1 MIAKIVKT
9 VGITLPSLFI
19 STAAFAA
26 SCIQIDAKF
35 YEGAPRD
42 RFVIENNS
50 SDKLSIESATVTL
63 KGSKGKLIFD
73 TIDGGKGVEVFQQFR
88 SEESSAMLASKPQL
102 KDGADT
108 LALKFEHFDPK
119 ETYRFSLDVDDQLT
133 NSELGQ
139 IRVSSSEMNGAQIQ
153 YVVAD
158 MKGKKHKISAVFGN
172 NNSATLKSAC
182 I

>member
-1 MIAKIVKT
+1 MIAQIAKIV
-9 VGITLPSLFI
+9 GIALPSLFF

-26 SCIQIDAKF
+26 SCIQIDAEF

-42 RFVIENNS
+42 RFIIKNNS
-50 SDKLSIESATVTL
+50 SDKYSIESATLTL
-63 KGSKGKLIFD
+63 RGSKGRLIFD

-88 SEESSAMLASKPQL
+88 SEESSAMLATKPTL

-108 LALKFEHFDPK
+108 LALTFTHFDPN

-139 IRVSSSEMNGAQIQ
+139 IRVSSSEMNGAQIH
-153 YVVAD
+153 YVVTD
-158 MKGKKHKISAVFGN
+158 MSGKKHMISAVFGN
-172 NNSATLKSAC
+172 NNSAKLKSTC

>member
-1 MIAKIVKT
+1 MIARVAKT
-9 VGITLPSLFI
+9 IGITLPSLFI
-19 STAAFAA
+19 STVAFAA
-26 SCIQIDAKF
+26 SCIQIEAKF

-42 RFVIENNS
+42 RFIIENNS
-50 SDKLSIESATVTL
+50 SDKLRIESATVTL
-63 KGSKGKLIFD
+63 KGSKGRLIFD

-108 LALKFEHFDPK
+108 LALEFAHFEPN

-139 IRVSSSEMNGAQIQ
+139 IRVSSSEMMGAQIH

-158 MKGKKHKISAVFGN
+158 MTGKKHKISAVFGS